1 MFLDFTS
8 LCFAESVLSVGA
20 LVLRR
25 RGALRRVHE
34 HATGYADSPKDS
46 EELWRVSRVHT
57 SSIPVSN
64 AT

>member
-25 RGALRRVHE
+25 RALRVHA